1 MENQLHKSRRVSSF
15 LGTRAFFLTP
25 LILSVLENLLG
36 KVHTLKALQTM
47 SYTRSARLVDGLR
60 RWRIGFWLPVPSQV
74 QYNCFTYYRICT
86 FIIFK
91 REIPFAGRPAWSMF
105 GICDGHGGSFCSS
118 YLSEQLPILV
128 AREVSKRA
136 DGSGL
141 NLGTANDSDA
151 TPESLKGLL
160 HRVCIDADKKLQEHP
175 RMAVEWTQRG
185 NISCFDSSG
194 STAVMAVVTS
204 RYVAVANVGDSRC
217 VLAQKASDVPD
228 SLNTPF
234 RDNMPTR
241 RNSSSSHL
249 LATGLSNDH
258 KLNDPIEKAR
268 AEAAG
273 AM

>member
-1 MENQLHKSRRVSSF
+1 
-15 LGTRAFFLTP
+15 
-25 LILSVLENLLG
+25 
-36 KVHTLKALQTM
+36 
-47 SYTRSARLVDGLR
+47 
-60 RWRIGFWLPVPSQV
+60 
-74 QYNCFTYYRICT
+74 
-86 FIIFK
+86 
-91 REIPFAGRPAWSMF
+91 MF

-136 DGSGL
+136 DGWGF
-141 NLGTANDSDA
+141 NLVTENDSDA

-217 VLAQKASDVPD
+217 VLAQKASDVLD

-249 LATGLSNDH
+249 LATGLSKDH